1 MDWGLGNSVGTFL
14 QNVRVRSRGEPLFSA
29 SAPSIHCESGIRGAF
44 DGFTVEA
51 IFAAG
56 VWQGFGFCWW
66 RS

>member
-1 MDWGLGNSVGTFL
+1 MDWRLGKVWGLFCKMTGTG
-14 QNVRVRSRGEPLFSA
+14 SRGEPVFSA
-29 SAPSIHCESGIRGAF
+29 SASSIDCESGICGAF

>member
-1 MDWGLGNSVGTFL
+1 MTGTG
-14 QNVRVRSRGEPLFSA
+14 SRGEPVFSA
-29 SAPSIHCESGIRGAF
+29 SAPSIECESGICGAF
-44 DGFTVEA
+44 NGFTVEA